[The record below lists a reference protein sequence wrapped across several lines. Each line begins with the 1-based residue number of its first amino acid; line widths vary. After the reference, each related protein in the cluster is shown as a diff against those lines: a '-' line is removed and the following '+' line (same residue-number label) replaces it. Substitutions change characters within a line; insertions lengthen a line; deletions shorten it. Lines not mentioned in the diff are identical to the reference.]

1 MLEGGRVERG
11 TEEWIV
17 DSERGKIDGKTKE
30 GAEKKNRVQEESVA
44 EGRESEGDDDLW
56 LSPVC

>member
-1 MLEGGRVERG
+1 MLEGGRVEEG

-30 GAEKKNRVQEESVA
+30 GAKKKNQSPRGERGRR
-44 EGRESEGDDDLW
+44 EGERRR
-56 LSPVC
+56 

>member
-1 MLEGGRVERG
+1 MLEGGRVEEG

-30 GAEKKNRVQEESVA
+30 GAKKKTRVQEESAA
-44 EGRESEGDDDLW
+44 EGRGSEGDHDLW